1 MERSF
6 AAKKW
11 LRDCRYGKVR
21 ERKRCPEVRLP
32 GFCIDAVVQTEKHIY
47 LFEFNLDEGKS
58 ALSQIR
64 GRGCFKKLLLP
75 RMPLAMIRM
84 TFDSNKGRISGGK
97 S

>member
-1 MERSF
+1 M
-6 AAKKW
+6 
-11 LRDCRYGKVR
+11 L
-21 ERKRCPEVRLP
+21 
-32 GFCIDAVVQTEKHIY
+32 Y

-84 TFDSNKGRISGGK
+84 TFDSNKGQISDWK
-97 S
+97 AEDLPM